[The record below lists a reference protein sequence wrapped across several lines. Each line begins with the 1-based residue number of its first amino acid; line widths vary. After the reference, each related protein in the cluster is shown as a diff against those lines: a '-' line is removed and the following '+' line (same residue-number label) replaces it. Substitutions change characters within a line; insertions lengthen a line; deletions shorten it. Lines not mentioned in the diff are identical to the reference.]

1 MATCTIDSTEFKAYF
16 DRDQFD
22 YGTTLPEIRGSDID
36 RAIAEMEA
44 VVNQDI
50 YPTEAICK
58 LAKLYL
64 SAHFLSVDTDAGD
77 SGGAPLYQQTSRSAD
92 GISESVN
99 IPKWMMEG
107 EFSFY
112 TTTYWGQKW
121 AMLTKPYIDGAVFSV
136 AGATTP

>member
-1 MATCTIDSTEFKAYF
+1 MATCTITAADFKSYF
-16 DRDQFD
+16 DRGQFD
-22 YGTTLPEIRGSDID
+22 YGDTLPEIRDADIT

-50 YPTEAICK
+50 YPTEDICT

-64 SAHFLSVDTDAGD
+64 SAHFLSLDTEAGE
-77 SGGAPLYQQTSRSAD
+77 SGGVPSYQQTSRSAD
-92 GISESVN
+92 GISEAVN
-99 IPKWMMEG
+99 IPPWMMEG

-136 AGATTP
+136 PGATQP